1 MVTHELLNN
10 ISHKDLRILTE
21 RSLDLGDNI
30 PSILVFPNEFRQL
43 QADFPIC
50 FCKDP
55 DTGAFHCAAI
65 LGFEDEEN
73 LFFSNG
79 SWQPQYVPLMLQKGP
94 FLIGESSPNNS
105 DNDTKPMIYIDMDH
119 PRVNSSGG
127 EQVFLEH
134 GGNTDFLEKIRNILD
149 AIYQGRKYSEAFIE
163 LVLENELIEDFA
175 LEINLSDGS
184 RNSLRGFYTIAEKKL
199 NALSYKVIEKLMA
212 SGYLQAIYMMIASFE
227 NFKKLIYLKDQG
239 VAT

>member
-30 PSILVFPNEFRQL
+30 PSILAFPNEFRQL

-73 LFFSNG
+73 LFNF
-79 SWQPQYVPLMLQKGP
+79 
-94 FLIGESSPNNS
+94 
-105 DNDTKPMIYIDMDH
+105 
-119 PRVNSSGG
+119 
-127 EQVFLEH
+127 
-134 GGNTDFLEKIRNILD
+134 
-149 AIYQGRKYSEAFIE
+149 AFRH
-163 LVLENELIEDFA
+163 NA
-175 LEINLSDGS
+175 KMSY
-184 RNSLRGFYTIAEKKL
+184 YTYL
-199 NALSYKVIEKLMA
+199 HFKV
-212 SGYLQAIYMMIASFE
+212 
-227 NFKKLIYLKDQG
+227 
-239 VAT
+239 

>member
-30 PSILVFPNEFRQL
+30 PSILAFPNEFRQL

-55 DTGAFHCAAI
+55 DTGTFHCAAI

-105 DNDTKPMIYIDMDH
+105 
-119 PRVNSSGG
+119 
-127 EQVFLEH
+127 
-134 GGNTDFLEKIRNILD
+134 
-149 AIYQGRKYSEAFIE
+149 
-163 LVLENELIEDFA
+163 
-175 LEINLSDGS
+175 
-184 RNSLRGFYTIAEKKL
+184 
-199 NALSYKVIEKLMA
+199 
-212 SGYLQAIYMMIASFE
+212 
-227 NFKKLIYLKDQG
+227 
-239 VAT
+239 

>member
-1 MVTHELLNN
+1 MVAHELLNN

-30 PSILVFPNEFRQL
+30 PSILAFPNEFRQL

-55 DTGAFHCAAI
+55 DTGTFHCAAI

-73 LFFSNG
+73 LFFLG
-79 SWQPQYVPLMLQKGP
+79 SDWQPQYVPLMLQKGP

-105 DNDTKPMIYIDMDH
+105 DDAQPMIYVDMDH
-119 PRVNSSGG
+119 PRVNLSEG

-134 GGNTDFLEKIRNILD
+134 GGNTDFLEKIRSILD
-149 AIYQGRKYSEAFIE
+149 AIYQGRKYSESFIE
-163 LVLENELIEDFA
+163 LVLENELIEDFS

-184 RNSLRGFYTIAEKKL
+184 QNSLRGFYTIAEKKL
-199 NALSYKVIEKLMA
+199 NALPYKVIEKLML